1 MKIMKIRSFLYTVNA
16 YYEDITVS
24 INTNEVEVVC
34 NELLNRAEEGA
45 AIDLIDNSIGEVL
58 VSYNEEEKY
67 MTPEWTLIL
76 VGYLALKTWG

>member
-1 MKIMKIRSFLYTVNA
+1 MKIRSFLYTVNA

>member
-1 MKIMKIRSFLYTVNA
+1 MKIGNFLYTVNA
-16 YYEDITVS
+16 YYEGTTVS

-34 NELLNRAEEGA
+34 GELLSRAEEGA
-45 AIDLIDNSIGEVL
+45 AVDLIDNSIGEVL

-76 VGYLALKTWG
+76 VGYLTLKTWG

>member
-1 MKIMKIRSFLYTVNA
+1 MKNVSFLYTVNA
-16 YYEDITVS
+16 YYEGTTVS

-34 NELLNRAEEGA
+34 GELFNRAEEGA
-45 AIDLIDNSIGEVL
+45 AVDLIDNSIGEVL